1 MRVILYFTS
10 SYEGVYLKEESSNKN
25 RTMIQMP
32 KGQVKPNVTGPSTEN
47 LRAAGCEV
55 RCYCG

>member
-10 SYEGVYLKEESSNKN
+10 SYEGVYLKVESSNKN
-25 RTMIQMP
+25 RTMIRMP
-32 KGQVKPNVTGPSTEN
+32 KGQVKPNVMVPSTEIF
-47 LRAAGCEV
+47 RAAICEV